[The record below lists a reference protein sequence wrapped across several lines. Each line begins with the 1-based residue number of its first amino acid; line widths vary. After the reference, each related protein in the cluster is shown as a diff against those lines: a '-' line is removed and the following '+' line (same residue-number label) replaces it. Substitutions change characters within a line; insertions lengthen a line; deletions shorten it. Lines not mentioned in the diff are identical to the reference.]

1 MNSDLDEVFERL
13 ARSSFRR
20 RFRLRAAERE
30 YLERKGLDAVMSHG
44 EKFIEERLAPA
55 NPPNDGK
62 QTPMRNH
69 PIFVAQ
75 HATAT
80 CCRGCLEKW
89 HRIPKGACPDI
100 RREGVHPL
108 GPPSLAYLPGSW
120 LKTGMRALS
129 IRQPWAELILLGH
142 KTIEVRSKRT
152 HLRERVFIYAGLN
165 RIEPAEEARIAQ
177 EFEIDVDGLAE
188 GRLGW
193 DRKDRGMPTSETG

>member
-20 RFRLRAAERE
+20 RFRLRAAEKE
-30 YLERKGLDAVMSHG
+30 YLERKGLETVMSHG

-55 NPPNDGK
+55 ELPNDGK

-89 HRIPKGACPDI
+89 HSIPK
-100 RREGVHPL
+100 RHPL
-108 GPPSLAYLPGSW
+108 TEEEKTYVLAVLRRW
-120 LKTGMRALS
+120 LM
-129 IRQPWAELILLGH
+129 
-142 KTIEVRSKRT
+142 
-152 HLRERVFIYAGLN
+152 
-165 RIEPAEEARIAQ
+165 AQ
-177 EFEIDVDGLAE
+177 ESV
-188 GRLGW
+188 
-193 DRKDRGMPTSETG
+193 